1 MRVTETTSL
10 GVSTV
15 TPSDEGSVVGVV
27 GADIAPVLFMFLTSR
42 RTQGGDDGFGLAE
55 ALVASG
61 LLVTLSVGLAH
72 LTAMTSRAVQRA
84 AADSTGL
91 LLAVQKMEQLRSLA
105 WTHGRVWSVA
115 GTGVVSDV
123 TTNLATNP
131 PTPNGRGLRVAPVG
145 ALARNTPG
153 YVDYLDRAGRWIGS
167 GARPPAGTFF
177 VRRWSV
183 RRVGAARDDR
193 LVLQVLVM
201 PLGVAIQTVGLIPGP
216 NVPGVVWLATLRA
229 RR

>member
-131 PTPNGRGLRVAPVG
+131 SHAPPSCRPALSASEVLEAERAAMSRLMRSPSSRRPSSRESRPGRGCR
-145 ALARNTPG
+145 
-153 YVDYLDRAGRWIGS
+153 DRIC
-167 GARPPAGTFF
+167 P
-177 VRRWSV
+177 
-183 RRVGAARDDR
+183 
-193 LVLQVLVM
+193 
-201 PLGVAIQTVGLIPGP
+201 
-216 NVPGVVWLATLRA
+216 
-229 RR
+229 